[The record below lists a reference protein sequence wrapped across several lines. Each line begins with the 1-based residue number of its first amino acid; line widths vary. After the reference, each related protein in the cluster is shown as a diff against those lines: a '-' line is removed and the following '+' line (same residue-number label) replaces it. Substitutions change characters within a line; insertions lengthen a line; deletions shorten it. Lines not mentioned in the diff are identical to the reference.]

1 MSPAPTLRSW
11 LIEEPFSLGLSAGF
25 FGFFAHA
32 GLVQALEAEGLW
44 PARAAGSSAGA
55 LVAGLWAS
63 GRDAA
68 AIGQILREV
77 RREDFWDPAPGPGLL
92 RGLRLRGL
100 LERHLA
106 ARTFADCRFALCVSA
121 CDLLRLRTH
130 VLDRGLLVPAVHA
143 SCAFPLLFQPVWLDG
158 RPHADGGILDRHGLA
173 GMPAAGRLLYHHLGS
188 RSPWRL
194 PGSRAL
200 QAPTRRATVT
210 LVIDGLPRLGPFR
223 LEPGP
228 AALERARDATRRA
241 LCAPLRLD
249 ADDVARLSVRGTM
262 VA

>member
-1 MSPAPTLRSW
+1 MSAPTLRSW
-11 LIEEPFSLGLSAGF
+11 LAREPFALGLSAGF

-32 GLVQALEAEGLW
+32 GVVRALQDEGFW

-63 GRDAA
+63 GRDADE
-68 AIGQILREV
+68 IGEILRGV
-77 RREDFWDPAPGPGLL
+77 RRADFWDPAPGAGLL
-92 RGLRLRGL
+92 AGARFRAL
-100 LERHLA
+100 LERHLG
-106 ARTFADCRFALCVSA
+106 ARTFAECRFALGVSA
-121 CDLLRLRTH
+121 CDLLRLRTRA
-130 VLDRGLLVPAVHA
+130 LDDGPLAPAIHA

-173 GMPAAGRLLYHHLGS
+173 SLPPRGRLLYHHLGS

-200 QAPTRRATVT
+200 RAPTRAGTVT

-223 LEPGP
+223 LEAGP
-228 AALERARDATRRA
+228 AALERARTATRRA
-241 LCAPLRLD
+241 LDAPLRFD
-249 ADDVARLSVRGTM
+249 AHGVARLAV
-262 VA
+262 

>member
-11 LIEEPFSLGLSAGF
+11 LRDEPFSLGLSAGF

-32 GLVQALEAEGLW
+32 GLVHALEAEGLW

-68 AIGQILREV
+68 SIREILLDV
-77 RREDFWDPAPGPGLL
+77 RRADFWDPAPGPGLL
-92 RGLRLRGL
+92 RGGRFRAL
-100 LERHLA
+100 LDRHLGVH
-106 ARTFADCRFALCVSA
+106 TFAECRFALSVSA
-121 CDLLRLRTH
+121 CDWVRLRTR
-130 VLDRGLLVPAVHA
+130 VLDRGLLAPAIQA

-173 GMPAAGRLLYHHLGS
+173 GMAPQGRLLYHHLDS

-194 PGSRAL
+194 PGGRAL
-200 QAPTRRATVT
+200 QTPTRHATVT
-210 LVIDGLPRLGPFR
+210 LVIDGLPRLGPFH
-223 LEPGP
+223 LEGGR
-228 AALERARDATRRA
+228 AALERACDATRRA
-241 LCAPLRLD
+241 LDAPLRLD
-249 ADDVARLSVRGTM
+249 ADGVARLDV
-262 VA
+262 

>member
-1 MSPAPTLRSW
+1 LSGTAVPTLAEW
-11 LIEEPFSLGLSAGF
+11 LRAEPFALGLSAGF

-32 GLVQALEAEGLW
+32 GVVRALEAEGLW

-68 AIGQILREV
+68 AIGEILRSV
-77 RREDFWDPAPGPGLL
+77 RRADFWDPAPGPGLL
-92 RGLRLRGL
+92 AGARFRAL

-106 ARTFADCRFALCVSA
+106 ARTFAECRFTLGVSA
-121 CDLLRLRTH
+121 CDLLRLRTR
-130 VLDRGLLVPAVHA
+130 VFDAGPLVPAVHA
-143 SCAFPLLFQPVWLDG
+143 SCAFPFLFQPVWLDG

-173 GMPAAGRLLYHHLGS
+173 SVPARGRLLYHHLGS

-200 QAPTRRATVT
+200 QVPRRPGTVA

-223 LEPGP
+223 LEAGP
-228 AALERARDATRRA
+228 AALARAHAATRRA
-241 LCAPLRLD
+241 LELPLRFD
-249 ADDVARLSVRGTM
+249 ARGVARLAV
-262 VA
+262 